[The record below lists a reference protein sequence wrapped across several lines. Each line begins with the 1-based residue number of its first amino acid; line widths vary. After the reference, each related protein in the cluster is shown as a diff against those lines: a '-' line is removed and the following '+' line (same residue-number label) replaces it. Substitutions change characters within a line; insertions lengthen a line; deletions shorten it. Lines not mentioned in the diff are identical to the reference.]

1 MGRRRRR
8 RSGRRDDGRQRHG
21 GRRHIAA
28 AHGVVFGHVRRA
40 PPAPVRR
47 ARVHGIGRQPKSR
60 RRSIASGPAGH
71 GRAHTRH
78 QGHVQRGRVGHAG
91 RTGHGL
97 ADGHRDQADAR
108 TGPRPGAEHRGDP
121 DADGRPVARHERR
134 WRRRR
139 SLSYLRAYVYRP
151 FSAGPIRGGA
161 VRTGQLSRVSLSRSS
176 VKIQKKFYRYAPETV
191 RSRLFKSTGTAYVL
205 VPKVLENE
213 QNTNGKPETYSEKKL
228 PCKFQSPSSSRV
240 VSIKI

>member
-21 GRRHIAA
+21 GRRHVAA

-47 ARVHGIGRQPKSR
+47 ARVHGIGRQPESR
-60 RRSIASGPAGH
+60 RRRRRSVASGPAGH

-108 TGPRPGAEHRGDP
+108 AGPRPGAEHRRDP
-121 DADGRPVARHERR
+121 DADGRPVARHGRRR
-134 WRRRR
+134 WRRGRR
-139 SLSYLRAYVYRP
+139 LSYLRAYVYRS

-161 VRTGQLSRVSLSRSS
+161 VRTDPLSRVSLSRSS
-176 VKIQKKFYRYAPETV
+176 VKIQKNSIGMPPKRGPVATV
-191 RSRLFKSTGTAYVL
+191 SIDGNLLCSRSESTGKRAKHKRKTGTVF
-205 VPKVLENE
+205 
-213 QNTNGKPETYSEKKL
+213 GKKL
-228 PCKFQSPSSSRV
+228 PCKFQSPPS
-240 VSIKI
+240 